1 MHIHPNNLAIQAAS
15 FHSTQL
21 EQEIEARRAADLR
34 RRLRKVSEALAGGDA
49 TPEETLLIS
58 HWTSAEIHTA
68 HSVPTLAGDDYQPS
82 SQNWDD

>member
-1 MHIHPNNLAIQAAS
+1 MHIHPNNLAIQAAN

-21 EQEIEARRAADLR
+21 QQEIEARRAADMR
-34 RRLRKVSEALAGGDA
+34 RRLRKVSEALAGGDS

-58 HWTSAEIHTA
+58 HWTNTDPHPA
-68 HSVPTLAGDDYQPS
+68 HSAPTLAGDDYRPS